1 MVDFFNKGGPFMWPL
16 LACSIVGLAFVMERF
31 ITFFLARAN
40 PKSFVQELKE
50 AFKKGGVKEAGA
62 ACEKNRSPV
71 ARILSSGLTKSSQFS
86 HVPPNPGGGS
96 QNPGTGDWDL
106 EYRRKSDRK
115 TAIEESIANSG
126 ATELAFLDRGMWI
139 LASITN
145 ISPLIGFLGTVSG
158 MIKAFEAIAIAG
170 EVEPTLVASGISE
183 ALITTATGLA
193 IAFPIA
199 FFHSFFTSR
208 INGYTRNMEEASN
221 DLVEFLVDQ
230 GG

>member
-1 MVDFFNKGGPFMWPL
+1 MWPL
-16 LACSIVGLAFVMERF
+16 LACSILGLAFVMERF

-50 AFKKGGVKEAGA
+50 AFKKGGVKEAIS

-71 ARILSSGLTKSSQFS
+71 ARILSTGITKSSEFAS
-86 HVPPNPGGGS
+86 PSSNPGGGGH
-96 QNPGTGDWDL
+96 NPGSENWEM

-115 TAIEESIANSG
+115 TAIEEAITNSG

-145 ISPLIGFLGTVSG
+145 IAPLIGFLGTVSG
-158 MIKAFEAIAIAG
+158 MIKAFESIAIVQ
-170 EVEPTLVASGISE
+170 EVDPALVATGISE

-193 IAFPIA
+193 IAFPIV

-221 DLVEFLVDQ
+221 DLVEFLVEQ
-230 GG
+230 G